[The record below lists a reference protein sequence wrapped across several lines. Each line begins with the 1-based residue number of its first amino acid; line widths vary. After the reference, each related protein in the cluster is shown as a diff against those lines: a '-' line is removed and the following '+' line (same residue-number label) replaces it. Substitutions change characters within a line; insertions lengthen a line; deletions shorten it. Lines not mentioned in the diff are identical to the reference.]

1 MRGKK
6 ERKRNESDKAREK
19 RKKGMRGGD
28 GRIKGKKMKK
38 KCSYKED
45 VRNGNR
51 KEEEKERKEK
61 TRNKNKRKN
70 ER

>member
-1 MRGKK
+1 
-6 ERKRNESDKAREK
+6 
-19 RKKGMRGGD
+19 MRGGD

-51 KEEEKERKEK
+51 KEEEKERKK
-61 TRNKNKRKN
+61 KKAKQK
-70 ER
+70 